1 MSGLPIQAPGSN
13 PSEVQEDE
21 VSGQLLGQ
29 ETGDMRRER
38 IIAVQGVC
46 EEGKEDQEEKLEQ
59 ELEGEGK

>member
-1 MSGLPIQAPGSN
+1 MLGHLP
-13 PSEVQEDE
+13 
-21 VSGQLLGQ
+21 GQ